1 MSKIT
6 LATITFI
13 VSSLIGMSELFVN
26 QSNPINQ
33 VNAQD
38 SDCFMINSKGRRIDL
53 TGLCNGSGSQN
64 ETVRIPIKRRMRGI
78 PIVEVTFN
86 GNRIYEMMLDT
97 GASRTL
103 ITAEMAQTLN
113 VVPDS
118 SEEFDIADGSK
129 VSFPIGKV
137 KSISLGS
144 LKVQMM
150 PVPIATKANMG
161 LLGHDFFGNLDIKIG
176 QNMIELS
183 PRRFF

>member
-1 MSKIT
+1 MSKIN
-6 LATITFI
+6 LATI
-13 VSSLIGMSELFVN
+13 SLITIALTGINDLFVN
-26 QSNPINQ
+26 DFNLVNQ
-33 VNAQD
+33 ANAQD
-38 SDCFMINSKGRRIDL
+38 SDCFMVNSKGRRIDL
-53 TGLCNGSGSQN
+53 SGLCNGSQN

-86 GNRIYEMMLDT
+86 GNHVYEMMLDT

-113 VVPDS
+113 VLPDS

-161 LLGHDFFGNLDIKIG
+161 LLGHDFFGSLDIKIG
-176 QNMIELS
+176 LNTIELS

>member
-1 MSKIT
+1 MSKIN
-6 LATITFI
+6 LATITLI
-13 VSSLIGMSELFVN
+13 VSSLIGMSDLFVN
-26 QSNPINQ
+26 KFNFVNQ
-33 VNAQD
+33 ANAQD
-38 SDCFMINSKGRRIDL
+38 LDCFMVNSKGRRIDL
-53 TGLCNGSGSQN
+53 SGLCSSSQN

-86 GNRIYEMMLDT
+86 GNRVYEMMLDT

-113 VVPDS
+113 VVPDT

-176 QNMIELS
+176 RNVIELS
-183 PRRFF
+183 PRRSL

>member
-1 MSKIT
+1 MSKIN
-6 LATITFI
+6 LATITLI
-13 VSSLIGMSELFVN
+13 VSSLIGISELFVN
-26 QSNPINQ
+26 QSNLANHA
-33 VNAQD
+33 NAQT
-38 SDCFMINSKGRRIDL
+38 SDCFMVNSKGRRIDL
-53 TGLCNGSGSQN
+53 SGLCNGNQN
-64 ETVRIPIKRRMRGI
+64 EIVRIPIKRRMRGI

-103 ITAEMAQTLN
+103 ITAEMAQMLN
-113 VVPDS
+113 VVPDT

>member
-1 MSKIT
+1 MFKVNLVTIT
-6 LATITFI
+6 LI
-13 VSSLIGMSELFVN
+13 VISLIGIGELC
-26 QSNPINQ
+26 INQ
-33 VNAQD
+33 TKLINHTNAQA
-38 SDCFMINSKGRRIDL
+38 SDCFMVNSKGQRIDL
-53 TGLCNGSGSQN
+53 SSLCTGGQN
-64 ETVRIPIKRRMRGI
+64 QSVRIPIKRRVRGI

-103 ITAEMAQTLN
+103 ITGEMAQTLN
-113 VVPDS
+113 VVPDTS
-118 SEEFDIADGSK
+118 GQFDIADGSK

-150 PVPIATKANMG
+150 SVPIATKASMG
-161 LLGHDFFGNLDIKIG
+161 LLGHDFFGDLDITIG